1 MDSDLIIIIVCL
13 IFSALFSGVEIAFLS
28 SNRLKVE
35 LDKNKGTIS
44 GRILGHF
51 YKKEQNFIGT
61 MLLGNNI
68 ALVVF
73 GISFANLVVEVDQI
87 TGSKSLWGIED
98 DALILLIQTLLST
111 LLVLTVA
118 EFLPKVIFQ
127 LNPNRLLKALSV
139 PVYLIYLILFI
150 PTQFIMVIS
159 VFVLK
164 IFKVEITNSEKVF
177 SKIDLEHY
185 VQDINNRI
193 KDEAELGNEMQILQN
208 ALDFSKIKARDCMV
222 PRLEI
227 ISMEVDES
235 IEDLNRLFIQTGI
248 SKILIYRDTIDNVIG
263 YVHSFELFKKP
274 TAIKQVMRPISF
286 VPEAIP
292 GKELLEIFTKQSSSI
307 AVVVDEY
314 GGTAGVITIEDVIE
328 EIFGDIEDEHDSEDW
343 LEEKIDDNTYRFS
356 GRVDID
362 YLNETHKFSLP
373 ESDEYETLGGLII
386 NELESIPESGTELEV
401 GIYKLTIEAVSD
413 RRIEIVRIEIDD

>member
-44 GRILGHF
+44 GKILGHF

-87 TGSKSLWGIED
+87 TDSKSLWGIED

-111 LLVLTVA
+111 LLVLIVA

-139 PVYLIYLILFI
+139 PIYLIYLILFI

-274 TAIKQVMRPISF
+274 TEIKQVMRPISF

-362 YLNETHKFSLP
+362 YLNETHKFTLP

-386 NELESIPESGTELEV
+386 NELESIPESGTVIQV
-401 GIYKLTIEAVSD
+401 GNYKLTIEEVSD
-413 RRIEIVRIEIDD
+413 RRIEIVRIEIDN